1 MVQQIISTIVP
12 VLVTAIAGVLVA
24 AIKAVGDAGVQ
35 LINEKITAVKASTGA
50 EQWNH
55 WMELAKTVWNA
66 VDEEFRI
73 TPTLEKTI
81 VNKQAL
87 FAEKIQQ
94 AIPEITN
101 DEIEQLRQAVAGEIN
116 KGKAAI
122 MGQVKDEQGNGLAPA
137 AADQAFTAATA
148 PSVCPG
154 EASANVPEPTPTA
167 VSAAVQAGVSVQ

>member
-1 MVQQIISTIVP
+1 MVQQIISTIIP

-35 LINEKITAVKASTGA
+35 LINEKIAAVKSSTGA

-55 WMELAKTVWNA
+55 WMALARTVWNA

-81 VNKQAL
+81 ANKQAL
-87 FAEKIQQ
+87 FAKKIQQ
-94 AIPEITN
+94 AIPEIS
-101 DEIEQLRQAVAGEIN
+101 DDDIERLRQAVAGEVN

-122 MGQVKDEQGNGLAPA
+122 IGQIEDTQGNGLSP
-137 AADQAFTAATA
+137 TA
-148 PSVCPG
+148 
-154 EASANVPEPTPTA
+154 EQTPTA
-167 VSAAVQAGVSVQ
+167 VVAPSVSLREATANAPASTPDAVPAFTQTGVSVQ

>member
-1 MVQQIISTIVP
+1 MVQQIISTIIP

-35 LINEKITAVKASTGA
+35 LINEKIVAVKTSAGA

-55 WMELAKTVWNA
+55 WMQLAQTVWNA

-81 VNKQAL
+81 ANKQAL
-87 FAEKIQQ
+87 FTEKIQQ
-94 AIPEITN
+94 VIPEITD
-101 DEIEQLRQAVAGEIN
+101 DEIEQLRQAIAGEVN

-122 MGQVKDEQGNGLAPA
+122 IGQIEDAQGNGLPP
-137 AADQAFTAATA
+137 TA
-148 PSVCPG
+148 
-154 EASANVPEPTPTA
+154 EQTPTA
-167 VSAAVQAGVSVQ
+167 VDTGSSVGSSAASADPQANTPAAASIAQAGASAQ